1 MSRHRQW
8 RAWQFGRRHSGMFRG
23 GGGEEYIDPKAEK
36 WFLIILGVYGA
47 LLLVFW
53 FVWPIAASYM
63 LTAMIVLGIIG
74 WIMKIFFL

>member
-8 RAWQFGRRHSGMFRG
+8 RAWQVGRRRSGMFRC
-23 GGGEEYIDPKAEK
+23 GGGEEYIDPKVEK